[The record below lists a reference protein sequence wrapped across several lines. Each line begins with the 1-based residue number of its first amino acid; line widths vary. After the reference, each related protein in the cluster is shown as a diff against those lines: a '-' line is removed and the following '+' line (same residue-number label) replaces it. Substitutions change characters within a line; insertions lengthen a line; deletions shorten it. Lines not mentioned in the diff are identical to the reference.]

1 MKQIG
6 TQIRTLRK
14 KHNLTQEQLAALLDV
29 SSQAVSKWENG
40 LTAPDIA
47 LLPVLAGVFKVSID
61 QLFDY
66 NKQEI
71 ESQVMDICRES
82 WQYREKE
89 PLRSRRI
96 LQEGLRRFPGD
107 PILLNNYLCTLNYE
121 TENDEII
128 SVATRLAESVEGDR
142 KLDDVYYDALRFQAE
157 AYARCGEPDFAR
169 STLERIPEIYF
180 TKLSVAAQIL
190 TGEEKRAA
198 ASQQKWI
205 CLEIMVDMMRELA
218 IYYNSQGQPDKAAA
232 ERRKAM
238 ELIDLFSQGPDH
250 WVERLRIEVQE
261 EE

>member
-6 TQIRTLRK
+6 TQIRALRK
-14 KHNLTQEQLAALLDV
+14 QHDLTQEQLAALLDV
-29 SSQAVSKWENG
+29 SAQAVSKWENG
-40 LTAPDIA
+40 LTAPDIT

-66 NKQEI
+66 NKQEV
-71 ESQVMDICRES
+71 EAQVEAICQES

-89 PLRSRRI
+89 PLRSRQI
-96 LQEGLRRFPGD
+96 IQEGLRRFPGD
-107 PILLNNYLCTLNYE
+107 PILLNNYLCTFDLSA
-121 TENDEII
+121 ENDEVI

-157 AYARCGEPDFAR
+157 AYARRGELDFAR
-169 STLERIPEIYF
+169 VTLERIPEIYF

-190 TGEEKRAA
+190 TGEEKRSA

-218 IYYNSQGQPDKAAA
+218 IYYDSQNQPEKATA
-232 ERRKAM
+232 ERRKAL

-250 WVERLRIEVQE
+250 WVERLRIEVQK
-261 EE
+261 